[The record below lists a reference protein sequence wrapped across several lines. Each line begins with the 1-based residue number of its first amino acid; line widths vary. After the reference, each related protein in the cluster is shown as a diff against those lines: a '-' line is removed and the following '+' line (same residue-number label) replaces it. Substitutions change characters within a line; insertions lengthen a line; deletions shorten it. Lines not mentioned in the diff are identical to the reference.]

1 MLSAETAA
9 PRAVPG
15 RWGSLPS
22 PTGFLLLPP
31 MFTFQLGEKKADE
44 ARSQGPSH
52 SNALEAGAA
61 STAGPPGL
69 GSSGGVIS
77 LCRAKRSW
85 GPSLRSPRET
95 LKQETAA
102 SLLLGLP
109 HPASGR
115 LPRQPPLRP
124 LGGALAGLAARNPQR
139 LGSGG
144 RSLSGQR
151 TSPLSCLGT
160 LRSACLILSVL
171 VSISSTGRVFGA
183 DGDTRWWKSV
193 CVCVCVC

>member
-1 MLSAETAA
+1 MKCRKSCAYNGLLWSLVSSVFLRDVSHSQACQGSAALEGANIRALHGSLPAGFRVSTLPCKGALICAGLAHLQPRFCLWELSAETAA
-9 PRAVPG
+9 PLAVPG

-44 ARSQGPSH
+44 ARSQVSSH

-85 GPSLRSPRET
+85 GPS
-95 LKQETAA
+95 
-102 SLLLGLP
+102 
-109 HPASGR
+109 
-115 LPRQPPLRP
+115 
-124 LGGALAGLAARNPQR
+124 
-139 LGSGG
+139 
-144 RSLSGQR
+144 
-151 TSPLSCLGT
+151 
-160 LRSACLILSVL
+160 
-171 VSISSTGRVFGA
+171 F
-183 DGDTRWWKSV
+183 
-193 CVCVCVC
+193 